1 MFSIEKCPVPTN
13 TLLNQYD
20 IHGGYVDCYSTEID
34 EQVPFPEFIFAF
46 YTTLLFKLERLILK
60 LTVSRPSTDAE
71 ARQLSDG
78 SIAKFA
84 AWQVENRSENEILLC
99 DFLGR
104 TRSWLMAVPVSSND
118 GHRTRLHFGSAV
130 VPRQNSK
137 TGKRSLGFGFRALLG
152 FHRIYSVLLLYAAKT
167 SIRQRLSKAQRE
179 GSFTPWR
186 IK

>member
-13 TLLNQYD
+13 TLLNKYD
-20 IHGGYVDCYSTEID
+20 IHGGYVDCYLTELD
-34 EQVPFPEFIFAF
+34 GQVPFPEFIFAF
-46 YTTLLFKLERLILK
+46 YTTLPFKLERLILK
-60 LTVSRPSTDAE
+60 LTVSKPSTDAE

-78 SIAKFA
+78 SIEKFA

-104 TRSWLMAVPVSSND
+104 TRSWLMVVPVSSSD
-118 GHRTRLHFGSAV
+118 GHRTRLYFGSAV
-130 VPRQNSK
+130 VPTQNSK
-137 TGKRSLGFGFRALLG
+137 TGKLALGFRALLG

-179 GSFTPWR
+179 GSLTLGR
-186 IK
+186 NK